1 MLALSSLK
9 DRNSLGVVWCP
20 LKGISF
26 CPASELVEHKPARV
40 LRSSCE
46 RRLEP
51 STVPGTLQNSAAM
64 LFNSLPQ
71 DIKNCTELKVFDSK
85 CRNHF
90 MTLATNSSQSY
101 LYILYILYVSR
112 QYYFHTRVSMLSI
125 NFTSSILYNFTC
137 AIHNLCIYIIYVI
150 IHLVARYVFIH
161 IFISTIILF
170 YYIHNAYFINC
181 AIFFNELVQK
191 SHHVE
196 YQ

>member
-1 MLALSSLK
+1 MSVALNHRLFLEHYKILLRCYLTVYPKTLK
-9 DRNSLGVVWCP
+9 IVHNS
-20 LKGISF
+20 KY
-26 CPASELVEHKPARV
+26 
-40 LRSSCE
+40 
-46 RRLEP
+46 
-51 STVPGTLQNSAAM
+51 STVNAEIILWHWQQIVPSPTYIS
-64 LFNSLPQ
+64 
-71 DIKNCTELKVFDSK
+71 CTYF
-85 CRNHF
+85 
-90 MTLATNSSQSY
+90 
-101 LYILYILYVSR
+101 VSC

-196 YQ
+196 Y